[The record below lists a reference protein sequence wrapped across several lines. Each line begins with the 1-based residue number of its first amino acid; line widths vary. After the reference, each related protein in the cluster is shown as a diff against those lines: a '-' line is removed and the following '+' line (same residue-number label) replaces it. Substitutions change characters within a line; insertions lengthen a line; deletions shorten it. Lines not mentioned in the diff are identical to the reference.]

1 MFDGKKLLQTSGS
14 HKTDGE
20 FRNNYI
26 ISVLETQ
33 KQINMITKYFFWI
46 KQLPTIL
53 LNYIKVYSLIPQ
65 TIDLGMSYNTES
77 IALNNHSPI
86 TH

>member
-14 HKTDGE
+14 HQTDGE

-65 TIDLGMSYNTES
+65 TMILECVTTLK
-77 IALNNHSPI
+77 A
-86 TH
+86 

>member
-14 HKTDGE
+14 HQTDGE

-33 KQINMITKYFFWI
+33 KQINMITKYF
-46 KQLPTIL
+46 L
-53 LNYIKVYSLIPQ
+53 YSLIPQ
-65 TIDLGMSYNTES
+65 TMILECLTTLK
-77 IALNNHSPI
+77 A
-86 TH
+86 